1 MNVEV
6 SLTTRVDGRYSGN
19 SYTLSEE
26 ALESGVNVVT
36 LLPNSYHKMVD
47 PIWVKTLSEEGV
59 VEVESNYGS
68 RRFPID
74 QKWRWESG
82 EIPLSYA
89 YCEISIKFNPIEQ
102 E

>member
-1 MNVEV
+1 MTVVV
-6 SLTTRVDGRYSGN
+6 SLTTRVADRYSGD

-36 LLPNSYHKMVD
+36 LFPNSYHKMVA

-59 VEVESNYGS
+59 VEVASNYGS

-74 QKWRWESG
+74 KNGRWESG
-82 EIPLSYA
+82 EIPLSFA

-102 E
+102 